1 MSLTLK
7 ILLAADAFFA
17 LLLIVYLAVKY
28 GKMFSKRP
36 EYFKSEN
43 KEGVEVEVAYVD
55 EPLAVKTEEV
65 VATQLNEQKEAEI
78 EETKI
83 EESSKEEEEVDESP
97 LPEKEKE
104 NIEEERK
111 QKEEVALTIGS
122 FEELETLVSSEKE

>member
-28 GKMFSKRP
+28 GKTFSKRP
-36 EYFKSEN
+36 DFFKSEN
-43 KEGVEVEVAYVD
+43 KDGVEVEVAYVD

-65 VATQLNEQKEAEI
+65 VATLAKEEKELAKEEVKEEQ
-78 EETKI
+78 
-83 EESSKEEEEVDESP
+83 SKEEEKVVESP
-97 LPEKEKE
+97 LPEEEIEPVKEEK
-104 NIEEERK
+104 K

-122 FEELETLVSSEKE
+122 FEELETLVSSENE